1 LKLGAA
7 AALRVA
13 AAPRALLAWGGSAPH
28 LPSDTTV
35 KRKRVKTNSPAGDGR
50 LPLMLIET
58 GVASLITVGRRYQ
71 LIATGRLSAAEA
83 TRMVKEKA
91 DAAADTA
98 ALLGRGRCRVTAAA
112 LLAPWHRRVIAN
124 ARRLNRR

>member
-1 LKLGAA
+1 
-7 AALRVA
+7 
-13 AAPRALLAWGGSAPH
+13 
-28 LPSDTTV
+28 
-35 KRKRVKTNSPAGDGR
+35 
-50 LPLMLIET
+50 MLIET
-58 GVASLITVGRRYQ
+58 GVASLITVSRRCQ

-91 DAAADTA
+91 DAAAETS
-98 ALLGRGRCRVTAAA
+98 ALFGRAPGRVTAAA